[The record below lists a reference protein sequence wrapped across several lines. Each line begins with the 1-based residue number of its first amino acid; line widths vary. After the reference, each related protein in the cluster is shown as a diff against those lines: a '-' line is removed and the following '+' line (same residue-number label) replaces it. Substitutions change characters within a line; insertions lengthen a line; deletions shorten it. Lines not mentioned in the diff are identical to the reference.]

1 MTTDPA
7 LDDHTDPEDFANEY
21 EDDTSGTEDRT
32 AVYEAQTERLK
43 VYATLLRVTVP
54 RIGAAT
60 RVEFGRETEIDP
72 DVCSARNL
80 AIMAIFTDIRRIA
93 GFEESSRPEVDPS

>member
-7 LDDHTDPEDFANEY
+7 LDADDELVDDEDGSL
-21 EDDTSGTEDRT
+21 DDDLPD
-32 AVYEAQTERLK
+32 VYDAQTERLK

-54 RIGAAT
+54 KIGATT
-60 RVEFGRETEIDP
+60 RVEFGKEAEIDP

-80 AIMAIFTDIRRIA
+80 AIMAIFADIRRIA
-93 GFEESSRPEVDPS
+93 GFEEMNHLPNVT

>member
-7 LDDHTDPEDFANEY
+7 LDANADDVFV
-21 EDDTSGTEDRT
+21 EDDDAALEEEIPD
-32 AVYEAQTERLK
+32 VYDAQTERLK

-54 RIGAAT
+54 KIGATT
-60 RVEFGRETEIDP
+60 RDEFGKEAEIDP

-80 AIMAIFTDIRRIA
+80 AIMAIFADIRRIA
-93 GFEESSRPEVDPS
+93 GFEERHHPPDLP

>member
-7 LDDHTDPEDFANEY
+7 LDADADDDLVDDDDASLDEDVP
-21 EDDTSGTEDRT
+21 
-32 AVYEAQTERLK
+32 AVYDAQTERLK

-54 RIGAAT
+54 KIGAST
-60 RVEFGRETEIDP
+60 RVEFGKEAEIDP

-80 AIMAIFTDIRRIA
+80 AIMAIFADIRRIA
-93 GFEESSRPEVDPS
+93 GFEEMSHPPDLN